1 MPYFLKTTS
10 FGLMITVFLLF
21 MLTGCNFL
29 NQDKSDA
36 VIEIDLTKPGK
47 ALRQNLYGALI
58 ENLNRSTETKSNPES
73 GSLKTAL
80 NLAAKMIAMENNTD
94 SVKMISDTSALLKL
108 SDLKANR
115 GMFANNGKQF
125 FYTPAFY
132 ALKMFSENRPDQLM
146 PVKVSLNGEVSSGK
160 GISTTAGI
168 HEKAGLVIIKM
179 VNSFNTPKHC
189 RIVLNYKQQIKYK
202 GEVIVMT
209 SGNIMDRNSFKEPE
223 KVVPMTKEVNGLRN
237 TFNYECPANAIVIIH
252 IRYKKGINGFV
263 NCC

>member
-1 MPYFLKTTS
+1 
-10 FGLMITVFLLF
+10 MIIVFLLF

-29 NQDKSDA
+29 NHGKPDA

-47 ALRQNLYGALI
+47 TMHQDLYGNVI
-58 ENLNRSTETKSNPES
+58 GNLKSNIGAKINPEA

-80 NLAAKMIAMENNTD
+80 ILATKMIAMENNTD

-108 SDLKANR
+108 SDLKANQNR
-115 GMFANNGKQF
+115 IVNDGKQSY
-125 FYTPAFY
+125 YTPAYY
-132 ALKMFSENRPDQLM
+132 AMKIFSDNKPDQLM
-146 PVKVSLNGEVSSGK
+146 PVKVSLKAEDRSGK
-160 GISTTAGI
+160 EISATAGT
-168 HEKAGLVIIKM
+168 HEKSGLVIIKL
-179 VNSFNTPKHC
+179 VNSFNTPKHF

-209 SGNIMDRNSFKEPE
+209 SGNIMDGNSLKEPE
-223 KVVPMTKEVNGLRN
+223 KVVPMTKDVNGLRN

-252 IRYKKGINGFV
+252 LRYKKGINGFV